1 MNKEQKQFYKTTFGL
16 VLPMAI
22 QNLINVGVTSADVI
36 MLGKV
41 GEIALS
47 ASSLA
52 GQVYFVVSLVLF
64 GLTSGACVLTA
75 QYWGKQDTETI
86 EKVLGISF
94 QIGIS
99 VAFLATIM
107 VWIAP
112 YQIMSLFTN
121 ETAVLE
127 EAVGYLKIIS
137 LSYVLSAFTVV
148 YLNIIRSVER
158 VVISTVVY
166 AISLA
171 VNIILNAIFIF
182 GLLGWPAMG
191 VRGAAL
197 GTVCAR
203 FVEVLLVVWYAKK
216 KNDVVRIQKKYLFRR
231 EKWLLQDFCKYALPV
246 MLNEFAWSM
255 GMAVMA
261 AIIGHLGSP
270 AVAANSVAQVARQ
283 MATVVSFGVS
293 SATAIMIG
301 KTIGEGD
308 EDRTKIYAAR
318 LLKLS
323 VVIGA
328 VGGLIIL
335 GVAPAAGHFLNLS
348 ETAKSYLWVMMI
360 VMSYYAVCQSFNC
373 TMIVGV
379 CRAGGDIRYGVF
391 LDVCLMWG
399 SSILLGAI
407 AAFVLKIPMPWVY
420 IVIMSD
426 EVVKIPFCLQRYRSM
441 KWLNHVTR

>member
-1 MNKEQKQFYKTTFGL
+1 MNTEKKQFYKMVFAL
-16 VLPMAI
+16 VIPMAL
-22 QNLINVGVTSADVI
+22 QNLINLGVTSADVI
-36 MLGKV
+36 MLGMV

-75 QYWGKQDTETI
+75 QYWGKKDTDTI

-94 QIGIS
+94 RLGIG
-99 VAFLATIM
+99 VALFATIV

-112 YQIMSLFTN
+112 YQIMTLFTN
-121 ETAVLE
+121 EAAVLE
-127 EAVGYLKIIS
+127 ESVGYLKIIS
-137 LSYVLSAFTVV
+137 LSYVLSAFTIV

-158 VVISTVVY
+158 VIISTVVFGT
-166 AISLA
+166 SLV
-171 VNIILNAIFIF
+171 VNVILNAVFIF
-182 GLLGWPAMG
+182 GLLGFPAMG

-197 GTVCAR
+197 GTLIAR
-203 FVEVLLVVWYAKK
+203 MLEVGMVVWYAWKR
-216 KNDVVRIQKKYLFRR
+216 NDTVRIRREYLFFK
-231 EKWLLQDFCKYALPV
+231 EKWLMDDFKTYALPV
-246 MLNEFAWSM
+246 MLNELAWSL
-255 GMAVMA
+255 GMAVIA
-261 AIIGHLGSP
+261 AMIGHLGSP

-283 MATVVSFGVS
+283 MAVVVSFGVS
-293 SATAIMIG
+293 SATAIIIG

-308 EDRTKIYAAR
+308 EERTKIYAGR

-323 VVIGA
+323 V
-328 VGGLIIL
+328 LL
-335 GVAPAAGHFLNLS
+335 GAAGGVVIIAVTPLVNVFMNLS
-348 ETAKSYLWVMMI
+348 STAQGYLWVMMI
-360 VMSYYAVCQSFNC
+360 VMSYYAICQSFNC

-399 SSILLGAI
+399 SSILFGAV
-407 AAFVLKIPMPWVY
+407 AAFIIGIPMPWVY
-420 IVIMSD
+420 IIIMSD
-426 EVVKIPFCLQRYRSM
+426 EVVKIPFCLQRFRSM